1 MANKPKPQP
10 ESSRRATVEAMR
22 RQQQRKE
29 RFKTMLFVGVAA
41 LVGLGLVAAAAV
53 PAIIEARNDP
63 AKKAYAEFGVAA
75 AKADCDDVID
85 DKTAGE
91 NDHVSEGQTVDYKT
105 APPSSG
111 KHAGTT
117 GPGDVPFFTR
127 EDAPP
132 VENLVHNL
140 EHGFTILWYDETVK
154 DAELEALEGLAKRAR
169 KDPASPDRFIVAPW
183 DSKARDKFPEGKHIA
198 LTHWSREAGH
208 RQYCGKVSGEVVQ
221 DFVKAY
227 PSSDA
232 PEAGA

>member
-75 AKADCDDVID
+75 AKADCDDVVD
-85 DKTAGE
+85 DKATGK
-91 NDHVSEGQTVDYKT
+91 NDHVAEGQIVNYKT

-111 KHAGTT
+111 QHAQAT
-117 GPGDVPFFTR
+117 GPYDVPFFTP
-127 EDAPP
+127 DDVPP

-169 KDPASPDRFIVAPW
+169 KDTTPPDRFIVAPW
-183 DSKARDKFPEGKHIA
+183 DTEARDEFPEGKHIA
-198 LTHWSREAGH
+198 LTHWSREAGR

-221 DFVKAY
+221 EFVKAY
-227 PSSDA
+227 PATDA
-232 PEAGA
+232 PEGGA